1 MLWYDVC
8 TNVFITVAT
17 TKFSLPIFCPDL
29 IRNDKLGQENCFC
42 GYLQLNGE
50 DKCTT
55 VLRKQSSNLVI
66 LFFGV
71 RGVNPPLTVK
81 FLGPRLPAQ
90 GGFKTYL
97 QSIRYEPLGNSS
109 KSRSK
114 LKMFVGKQ
122 FFWWW
127 KMAKILHSES
137 CCSSGPSSW
146 TMLVSIEILAKQ
158 WSGILKVT

>member
-1 MLWYDVC
+1 MC

-29 IRNDKLGQENCFC
+29 IRNDKLGQENCFS

-90 GGFKTYL
+90 GGFKTD
-97 QSIRYEPLGNSS
+97 
-109 KSRSK
+109 
-114 LKMFVGKQ
+114 LKIPH
-122 FFWWW
+122 FWHIFNLLD
-127 KMAKILHSES
+127 MN
-137 CCSSGPSSW
+137 P
-146 TMLVSIEILAKQ
+146 
-158 WSGILKVT
+158 